1 MKAIYHL
8 ATAKLWI
15 DNSRKREWIIKRK
28 GQYYVQTWHGNV
40 CIKTIEKDAEDYLD
54 KPYIRCAKHDSQMA
68 DLMISGSKFRTKNY
82 RSAFYYKGEILEYG
96 LPVSECF
103 YKDFSI
109 VKDKVRKFFKIDEEV
124 KIALYVPTFREKDC
138 LDSYDMD
145 YERVLKALCQR
156 WAGSWKLVIRLHPNI
171 QFYRKI

>member
-1 MKAIYHL
+1 MQDDTIKIDGAKVVKETSMKAIYHL

-82 RSAFYYKGEILEYG
+82 RSAFYYKGKYWSTAYQYRSVFI
-96 LPVSECF
+96 
-103 YKDFSI
+103 
-109 VKDKVRKFFKIDEEV
+109 KIF
-124 KIALYVPTFREKDC
+124 L
-138 LDSYDMD
+138 
-145 YERVLKALCQR
+145 
-156 WAGSWKLVIRLHPNI
+156 
-171 QFYRKI
+171 

>member
-1 MKAIYHL
+1 M
-8 ATAKLWI
+8 
-15 DNSRKREWIIKRK
+15 
-28 GQYYVQTWHGNV
+28 
-40 CIKTIEKDAEDYLD
+40 
-54 KPYIRCAKHDSQMA
+54 
-68 DLMISGSKFRTKNY
+68 
-82 RSAFYYKGEILEYG
+82 EYG

-171 QFYRKI
+171 QFLQKNIRYNEHILNGSNYSMANELIIASDLVLTDYSGCMFHGLEANKK